1 MPYSVASLQTVADCD
16 VLLNM
21 AAKDKSNLQFREI
34 QLQRQQ
40 SSYAENALQ
49 TDDELQAVNTE
60 LDAIT
65 TIVNTLPEGNTK
77 DDNII
82 KQKKLELKQ
91 FLLLE
96 RKNNYGSI
104 ALLDK
109 ELDVAQIAL
118 QLTEIDAFIAAI
130 TAQKATL

>member
-1 MPYSVASLQTVADCD
+1 MPYSVSTLQTVADCD
-16 VLLNM
+16 VLLAM
-21 AAKDKSNLQFREI
+21 AAKDKSDLQFRQL

-49 TDDELQAVNTE
+49 TEDELQAVDTE
-60 LDAIT
+60 LNAIN
-65 TIVNTLPEGNTK
+65 TIVNTLPDGSTK
-77 DDNII
+77 DENII
-82 KQKKLELKQ
+82 KQKKLELKK
-91 FLLLE
+91 FLLTE

-118 QLTEIDAFIAAI
+118 QIGEIDAYTAAI
-130 TAQKATL
+130 TAHKATL

>member
-1 MPYSVASLQTVADCD
+1 MPYSVATLQTVADCD
-16 VLLNM
+16 VLLAM
-21 AAKDKSNLQFREI
+21 AAKDKTDLQFRQL

-49 TDDELQAVNTE
+49 TEDELQAVDTE
-60 LDAIT
+60 LNAIN
-65 TIVNTLPEGNTK
+65 TIVNTLPDGSTK
-77 DDNII
+77 DENII
-82 KQKKLELKQ
+82 KQKKLELKK
-91 FLLLE
+91 FLLTE

-118 QLTEIDAFIAAI
+118 QIGEIDAYTAAI
-130 TAQKATL
+130 TAHKATL

>member
-1 MPYSVASLQTVADCD
+1 MPYSVATLQTVADCD
-16 VLLNM
+16 VLLAM
-21 AAKDKSNLQFREI
+21 AAKDKSDLEFRQL

-40 SSYAENALQ
+40 ASYAENALE
-49 TDDELQAVNTE
+49 TEDELQAVDTE
-60 LDAIT
+60 LDAIN
-65 TIVNTLPEGNTK
+65 TIVSTLPDGSTK

-82 KQKKLELKQ
+82 KQKKLELKK
-91 FLLLE
+91 FLLTE

-118 QLTEIDAFIAAI
+118 QIGEIDAYTAAI
-130 TAQKATL
+130 TAHKATL